1 MVDFGWWWW
10 ASVGSPFAI
19 NVPSGGRYWSWGKL
33 CIRGCSRYM
42 EKSLYTP
49 SIFCEPQTALK
60 KMKSKE
66 KRKTKKK
73 NPSDLFH
80 THDLSH
86 LMLSGFTY
94 CMLYPVKLC
103 RVNWTCFKKPLSL
116 YNWKVQSTRSDPQ
129 CCVSTLVM
137 TSLAVTPGACSCSG
151 NVFHF
156 PRFFSMSAGA
166 TEGKWTWSMISR
178 LLENPA
184 IT

>member
-1 MVDFGWWWW
+1 MYHLVADIDHGGSSAFVGAAGIWKI
-10 ASVGSPFAI
+10 SVHPLNFLWTS
-19 NVPSGGRYWSWGKL
+19 N
-33 CIRGCSRYM
+33 CS
-42 EKSLYTP
+42 E
-49 SIFCEPQTALK
+49 

-66 KRKTKKK
+66 KRKAKKK
-73 NPSDLFH
+73 TPSDLFP

-94 CMLYPVKLC
+94 CMLYPVRLC
-103 RVNWTCFKKPLSL
+103 QVNWTCFKKPLSL
-116 YNWKVQSTRSDPQ
+116 YNWKIQSTRSDPQ
-129 CCVSTLVM
+129 CSVSTLVM
-137 TSLAVTPGACSCSG
+137 TPLAMTPGACSCSG

-166 TEGKWTWSMISR
+166 TEGKWTLSMISR